1 MSLGEFQF
9 IYWWEWGHR
18 QLGRF
23 IGLVYLGGFLVVAA
37 LRACCPGGRR

>member
-1 MSLGEFQF
+1 MEEFQF

-23 IGLVYLGGFLVVAA
+23 LGFAYSPFWG
-37 LRACCPGGRR
+37 